1 MVARILGKLLH
12 MVGILPTDKVTEV
25 QRTDLVGEFVGH
37 TGAKTR
43 RKVFY
48 PRFFFCQK
56 GFVSCTI
63 FNFREIVKQ
72 ILNLFLLHV
81 TMIMAQQIQD
91 AGGGILFVDDLTI

>member
-37 TGAKTR
+37 TGPKTR

-48 PRFFFCQK
+48 PLFFVRK
-56 GFVSCTI
+56 ALSA
-63 FNFREIVKQ
+63 
-72 ILNLFLLHV
+72 
-81 TMIMAQQIQD
+81 AQFSISEK
-91 AGGGILFVDDLTI
+91 L